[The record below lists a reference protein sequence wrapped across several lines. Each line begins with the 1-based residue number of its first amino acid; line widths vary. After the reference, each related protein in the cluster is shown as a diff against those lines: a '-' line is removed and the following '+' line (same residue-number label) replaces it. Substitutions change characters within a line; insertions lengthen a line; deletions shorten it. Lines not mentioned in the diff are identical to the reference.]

1 METKGQNTEIKTWT
15 GEKTGTGVQMCSWAQ
30 RDQTDTWTREVNS
43 EEVENTV
50 NINILYFQD
59 VFIIIHFIFQV
70 LVNKTRFISA
80 HHDDIINRG
89 HKNNTNMLLHQ
100 NFFFLKIQV

>member
-1 METKGQNTEIKTWT
+1 
-15 GEKTGTGVQMCSWAQ
+15 MCSWAQ

-100 NFFFLKIQV
+100 NFFSKNSSVNHGKQTLGYWGFKKCFDLNMKIM